1 MDPARPDLFLYFASG
16 AESLLRTVSFCHSY
30 MSREVPIPNDPI
42 SSEEA
47 AAFARLR
54 EAEVKDIDDA
64 ILSCATSHW
73 QKVARMVSLAEK
85 KLASKYPQFSYSL
98 YAERIRLLAGEGRLE
113 SQGDL
118 SFMRFSE
125 VRLPHEN

>member
-1 MDPARPDLFLYFASG
+1 MHA
-16 AESLLRTVSFCHSY
+16 LLT
-30 MSREVPIPNDPI
+30 
-42 SSEEA
+42 EEA
-47 AAFARLR
+47 AAFARLPKG
-54 EAEVKDIDDA
+54 EVKDIDDA

-85 KLASKYPQFSYSL
+85 NLASKYPQFSYSL
-98 YAERIRLLAGEGRLE
+98 YAERIRFLAVEGLLE

>member
-1 MDPARPDLFLYFASG
+1 
-16 AESLLRTVSFCHSY
+16 

-42 SSEEA
+42 SPEEA

-54 EAEVKDIDDA
+54 EAEVKDIDEA
-64 ILSCATSHW
+64 ILSCAASHW

-85 KLASKYPQFSYSL
+85 KLGSKYPQFSYTL
-98 YAERIRLLAGEGRLE
+98 YAERIRLLAGEGLLE

-125 VRLPHEN
+125 VRLPNEN

>member
-1 MDPARPDLFLYFASG
+1 
-16 AESLLRTVSFCHSY
+16 

-42 SSEEA
+42 SPGEEA
-47 AAFARLR
+47 AFFRLR
-54 EAEVKDIDDA
+54 NDEVKEIDDA
-64 ILSCATSHW
+64 ILACATPHW

-85 KLASKYPQFSYSL
+85 QLSSKYPQFSYSL
-98 YAERIRLLAGEGRLE
+98 YAERIRLLAEEGRLE